1 MGHAHACSGLRPRPH
16 PKGAAMPAANPLL
29 TLENLNVHFGNA
41 KAPAVKDVSLTLHD
55 GEVLAL
61 VGESG
66 SGKSVTVK
74 SIMRLIDHQGG
85 HIRAGR
91 ILLHQQNGAA
101 PLDLVKLSQPR
112 MRALRGAHIAMIF
125 QDPMTSLNPVMTI
138 GAQLLEVIQQHQPHN
153 TDKAKATA
161 IAMLEKVRLTDPA
174 GRMRQYPHELSGG
187 MRQRVMIAM
196 ALVCRP
202 RILIADEPTTALD
215 VTVQAEILGLIRS
228 LQQETGMSVLFIT
241 HDMGVVAEIADR
253 VAVMLNGRIV
263 EQGNVLDV
271 FDTPQH
277 DYTRKLLESAPK
289 FRDEHARIKA
299 AVPDAQRTA
308 PILAVRHLSTQF
320 PVHSAFLRR
329 HVANLHAVEDISFD
343 LHPRETVAIIGE
355 SGCGKSTLAKSLL
368 RLVPSNEG
376 RAFLNGQDLFTL
388 TGEELRHARRN
399 IQMIF
404 QDPYAALDPR
414 MSVRQILTEPLRIR
428 GLGQTAQGS
437 DAALQELVAKV
448 GLPKGTLD
456 RYPHQFSGGQRQR
469 ICIARALVLS
479 PKVLIADEP
488 VSALDVAIQGQIL
501 DLLEGLKHSED
512 MALLFISHDM
522 AVVERV
528 ADRILV
534 MYRGSVVEQGPARN
548 VLSNPAHPY
557 TQRLLEAV
565 PVAHPRQRFARNA
578 ASAVTAAPVYPLGME
593 RPLARWKDLGE
604 GHRLRLDA
612 GLVS

>member
-1 MGHAHACSGLRPRPH
+1 
-16 PKGAAMPAANPLL
+16 MPEFSPIL
-29 TLENLNVHFGNA
+29 TIENLCVHFGDAENH
-41 KAPAVKDVSLTLHD
+41 AVNDVSLTLHK

-74 SIMRLIDHQGG
+74 SITRLIDHQGG
-85 HIRAGR
+85 SISAGR
-91 ILLHQQNGAA
+91 ILLHQAQDDA
-101 PLDLVKLSQPR
+101 PLDLAQLSQSR
-112 MRALRGAHIAMIF
+112 MRALRGAQIAMIF

-138 GAQLLEVIQQHQPHN
+138 GAQLMEAINEHRPDN
-153 TDKAKATA
+153 PDSARATA

-253 VAVMLNGRIV
+253 VAVMLNGSIV
-263 EQGNVLDV
+263 EHGSVLDV
-271 FDTPQH
+271 FDAPKH
-277 DYTRKLLESAPK
+277 DYTRKLLAAAPK
-289 FRDEHARIKA
+289 FRDAEAQINPGRTDSA
-299 AVPDAQRTA
+299 AGT
-308 PILAVRHLSTQF
+308 PILSVRHLSTQF
-320 PVHSAFLRR
+320 PVRSAFLRR
-329 HVANLHAVEDISFD
+329 HVANLHAVEDVTFD

-368 RLVPSNEG
+368 RLVPSKEG
-376 RAFLNGQDLFTL
+376 RAFLGGQDLFTL
-388 TGEELRHARRN
+388 TDEELRHARRN

-414 MSVRQILTEPLRIR
+414 MSVRQVLTEPLRIR
-428 GLGQTAQGS
+428 GLGRSAQS
-437 DAALQELVAKV
+437 DDAALQELLAKV
-448 GLPKGTLD
+448 GLPVGALD

-469 ICIARALVLS
+469 ICIARAMVLR

-501 DLLEGLKHSED
+501 DLLEGLKQSENL
-512 MALLFISHDM
+512 ALLFISHDM

-534 MYRGSVVEQGPARN
+534 MYRGNIVEQGPARS
-548 VLSNPAHPY
+548 VLADPAHPY
-557 TQRLLEAV
+557 TRRLLDAV
-565 PVAHPRQRFARNA
+565 PVAHPRQRYIRNA
-578 ASAVTAAPVYPLGME
+578 AAAVTTAPIYPLGVD
-593 RPLARWKDLGE
+593 RPLAQWEDLGS
-604 GHRLRLDA
+604 GHKIRRDA
-612 GLVS
+612 ELVS

>member
-1 MGHAHACSGLRPRPH
+1 
-16 PKGAAMPAANPLL
+16 
-29 TLENLNVHFGNA
+29 
-41 KAPAVKDVSLTLHD
+41 VSLTLYE

-85 HIRAGR
+85 KISAGR
-91 ILLHQQNGAA
+91 ILLSRPDGAA
-101 PLDLVKLSQPR
+101 PVDLVQASQAG
-112 MRALRGAHIAMIF
+112 MRRLRGAQIAMIF

-138 GAQLLEVIQQHQPHN
+138 GAQLCEAIRQHQPDN
-153 TDKAKATA
+153 LATA
-161 IAMLEKVRLTDPA
+161 WSTAVAMLEKVRLTDPA

-253 VAVMLNGRIV
+253 VAVMLRGQIV
-263 EQGNVLDV
+263 EQGPVRDV
-271 FDTPQH
+271 FDAPIH
-277 DYTRKLLESAPK
+277 AYTRKLLDAAPK
-289 FRDEHARIKA
+289 FRDGTVQETASA
-299 AVPDAQRTA
+299 APTTP
-308 PILAVRHLSTQF
+308 PILSVLHLTTHF
-320 PVHSAFLRR
+320 PVRSRILRR
-329 HVANLHAVEDISFD
+329 HVANLHAVEDVSFD
-343 LHPRETVAIIGE
+343 LYPKETLAVIGE

-368 RLVPSNEG
+368 RLVPSKEG
-376 RAFLNGQDLFTL
+376 RAFLDGQDLFTL
-388 TGEELRHARRN
+388 TGAELRQARRN

-414 MSVRQILTEPLRIR
+414 MSVRSILTEPLRIR
-428 GLGQTAQGS
+428 GLGHTQQGS
-437 DAALQELVAKV
+437 EAALQELVAKV
-448 GLPKGTLD
+448 GLPDGSLD

-469 ICIARALVLS
+469 ICIARAMVLR

-488 VSALDVAIQGQIL
+488 VSALDVAIQAQIL
-501 DLLEGLKHSED
+501 NLLEDLKQTED
-512 MALLFISHDM
+512 LALLFISHDM
-522 AVVERV
+522 AVVERI

-534 MYRGSVVEQGPARN
+534 MYRGTIVEQGPARQ

-565 PVAHPRQRFARNA
+565 PVAHPGQRFKRNA
-578 ASAVTAAPVYPLGME
+578 AATVTAAPIYPLNTE
-593 RPLARWKDLGE
+593 LPLARWQDLGA
-604 GHRLRLDA
+604 GHKLRLDA

>member
-1 MGHAHACSGLRPRPH
+1 
-16 PKGAAMPAANPLL
+16 MPAATPLL
-29 TLENLNVHFGNA
+29 TLENLHVHFGNA
-41 KAPAVKDVSLTLHD
+41 AAPAVKDVSLTLHE

-74 SIMRLIDHQGG
+74 SITRLIDHQGG
-85 HIRAGR
+85 HISAGR
-91 ILLHQQNGAA
+91 ILLHQSHGAA
-101 PLDLVKLSQPR
+101 PLDLAQLSQRR
-112 MRALRGAHIAMIF
+112 MRTLRGAQIAMIF

-138 GAQLLEVIQQHQPHN
+138 GAQLREAIDQHQP
-153 TDKAKATA
+153 DKGDTA
-161 IAMLEKVRLTDPA
+161 HAIAVAMLEKVRLTDPA

-215 VTVQAEILGLIRS
+215 VTVQAEILGLIRN

-241 HDMGVVAEIADR
+241 HDMGVVAETADR

-263 EQGNVLDV
+263 EQGTVQDI
-271 FDTPQH
+271 FDAAEH
-277 DYTRKLLESAPK
+277 DYTRRLLDSAPK
-289 FRDEHARIKA
+289 FRDDHTKERARSGPA
-299 AVPDAQRTA
+299 EAVA
-308 PILAVRHLSTQF
+308 PILSVRHLSTQF
-320 PVHSAFLRR
+320 PVRSPFLRK
-329 HVANLHAVEDISFD
+329 HIANLHAVEDVSFD
-343 LHPRETVAIIGE
+343 LHPKETVAIIGE

-368 RLVPSNEG
+368 RLIPGREG
-376 RAFLNGQDLFTL
+376 RAFLDGQDLFTL
-388 TGEELRHARRN
+388 TGAELRHARRN

-414 MSVRQILTEPLRIR
+414 MSVRKILTEPLRIR
-428 GLGQTAQGS
+428 GLGGS
-437 DAALQELVAKV
+437 DQGKDPALQDLVAKV
-448 GLPKGTLD
+448 GLPQGTLD

-469 ICIARALVLS
+469 ICIARAMVLR

-501 DLLEGLKHSED
+501 DLLEGLKQTED
-512 MALLFISHDM
+512 LALLFISHDM

-534 MYRGSVVEQGPARN
+534 MYRGTIVEQGPARN

-565 PVAHPRQRFARNA
+565 PVAHPSQRFKRNA
-578 ASAVTAAPVYPLGME
+578 ASTVTAAPIHPLGVE
-593 RPLARWKDLGE
+593 LPLAHWKDLGA

>member
-1 MGHAHACSGLRPRPH
+1 
-16 PKGAAMPAANPLL
+16 MPAANPLL
-29 TLENLNVHFGNA
+29 TLEGLNVHFGNA
-41 KAPAVKDVSLTLHD
+41 AAPAVKDVSLSLFE

-85 HIRAGR
+85 QISAGR
-91 ILLHQQNGAA
+91 IMLHQPQGAA
-101 PLDLVKLSQPR
+101 PLDLAQLSQSR
-112 MRALRGAHIAMIF
+112 MRALRGARIAMIF

-138 GAQLLEVIQQHQPHN
+138 GAQLEEAIHQHQPDK
-153 TDKAKATA
+153 TDTARATA

-202 RILIADEPTTALD
+202 QILIADEPTTALD

-263 EQGNVLDV
+263 EQGPVMDV
-271 FDTPQH
+271 FDAPAH
-277 DYTRKLLESAPK
+277 DYTRKLLASAPK
-289 FRDEHARIKA
+289 FRQTA
-299 AVPDAQRTA
+299 APATPPTPTAQTIA
-308 PILAVRHLSTQF
+308 PVLSVRHLSTQF
-320 PVHSAFLRR
+320 PVRSVFLRR

-368 RLVPSNEG
+368 RLVPSKEG
-376 RAFLNGQDLFTL
+376 RAFLDGQDLFTL

-428 GLGQTAQGS
+428 GLGQTEQGS
-437 DAALQELVAKV
+437 DTALQNLVAKV
-448 GLPKGTLD
+448 GLPNGTLD

-469 ICIARALVLS
+469 ICIARALVLR

-534 MYRGSVVEQGPARN
+534 MYRGNIVEQGPARS
-548 VLSNPAHPY
+548 VLANPAHPY
-557 TQRLLEAV
+557 TKRLLEAV
-565 PVAHPRQRFARNA
+565 PVSHPGQRFIRNA
-578 ASAVTAAPVYPLGME
+578 ASAVTAAPIYPLGME
-593 RPLARWKDLGE
+593 RPLAQWQDLGA
-604 GHRLRLDA
+604 GHKMRLDA